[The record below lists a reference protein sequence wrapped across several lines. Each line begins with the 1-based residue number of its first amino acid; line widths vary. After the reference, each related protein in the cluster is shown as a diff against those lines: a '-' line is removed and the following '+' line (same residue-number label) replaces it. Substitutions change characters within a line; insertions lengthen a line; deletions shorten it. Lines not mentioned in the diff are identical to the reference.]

1 MGVNYV
7 LFKDEIVT
15 RRDPY
20 SSGVQC
26 PYTGYNVQ
34 SLRSCNCYVHRI
46 SRHDSYNKHYY
57 TSNNTPECGDTNL
70 KRSRSM
76 ELLEIEP
83 PLTIENLKCQYRKK
97 ALEYHPDKP
106 SGNAE
111 MFIKIKDAFDTL
123 EILV

>member
-7 LFKDEIVT
+7 LLKDEIVT

-26 PYTGYNVQ
+26 PYTGHNVQ

-46 SRHDSYNKHYY
+46 SKHHSYNKDYY
-57 TSNNTPECGDTNL
+57 SYTRECGDTNL

-76 ELLEIEP
+76 ELLGIEP
-83 PLTIENLKCQYRKK
+83 PLTFENLKCQYRKK

-106 SGNAE
+106 SGDTE